1 MTTKDVLALAL
12 EALETIIQYNRD
24 HARDQ
29 YGDAEKAERWA
40 CVVKAREAITAIKQ
54 AQQAQDPLT
63 DEQLEQ
69 EFCELVGLTTGINP
83 EAVDTK
89 RALVWFKR
97 GYRHAAPKQAQP
109 EGYKLVPVVATPEMI
124 NAGRICPMPT
134 DSEWDE
140 DEDYS
145 AVYRAMLA
153 AAPTPPEA
161 KA

>member
-12 EALETIIQYNRD
+12 EALESVTFHSQ
-24 HARDQ
+24 
-29 YGDAEKAERWA
+29 GDVGYVECDFDKIGA
-40 CVVKAREAITAIKQ
+40 AITAIKQ
-54 AQQAQDPLT
+54 AITP
-63 DEQLEQ
+63 E
-69 EFCELVGLTTGINP
+69 TGNAATP
-83 EAVDTK
+83 EASAITAGNGQVQEPT
-89 RALVWFKR
+89 
-97 GYRHAAPKQAQP
+97 GKQSLQVP
-109 EGYKLVPVVATPEMI
+109 RGYKLVPVEPTPEMI

-161 KA
+161 A